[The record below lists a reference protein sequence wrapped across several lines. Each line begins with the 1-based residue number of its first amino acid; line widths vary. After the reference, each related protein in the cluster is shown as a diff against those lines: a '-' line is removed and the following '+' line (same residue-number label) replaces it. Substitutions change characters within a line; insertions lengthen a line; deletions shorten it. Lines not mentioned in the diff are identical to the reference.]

1 MAYTCHLQPLW
12 PMLCLILRLRA
23 TCGLGYTSIIMA
35 SIAMFA
41 CRQVLRAV
49 EDDLG
54 QVVESTRIDCHP
66 QRSVTIR
73 ALEGCEDLDHL
84 LIRNAIHSRQRDADG
99 LALAIRKCSK
109 PLAPGYDSLVIRAV
123 GKVGGDDRLT
133 KCDIAILAEVFDHL
147 HHCGEHDALLDPR
160 PRHSARKQI
169 EHLPILVEVY
179 EEVVIALDV
188 LAVLRGE
195 NHIEPDP
202 FIHDGNALVH
212 DEIIRILVRRHCTDD
227 RFRYSSEP
235 KALIIMVSRTM
246 CEISCYMQLWS
257 VMLHALALAVQSQR
271 VVQRPPLYQC
281 LKGML
286 DAMPF
291 HGL

>member
-169 EHLPILVEVY
+169 EHLPILVEV
-179 EEVVIALDV
+179 IALDV

-212 DEIIRILVRRHCTDD
+212 DEIIRVLVRRHCTDD
-227 RFRYSSEP
+227 RFRHSIEP
-235 KALIIMVSRTM
+235 KALITMVSRTM
-246 CEISCYMQLWS
+246 CGISCYMQLWS

-271 VVQRPPLYQC
+271 VVQRTPL
-281 LKGML
+281 
-286 DAMPF
+286 
-291 HGL
+291 